1 MVAQAVYVFIAERKH
16 IPPIRW
22 YKKVFYSLTFPIFDI
37 IGRISLIVALFRKVE
52 WKPIPHDKAVA
63 INEMCVKK

>member
-1 MVAQAVYVFIAERKH
+1 M
-16 IPPIRW
+16 
-22 YKKVFYSLTFPIFDI
+22 FYSLTFPIFDI

-52 WKPIPHDKAVA
+52 WNPIPHDKAVA